1 MNIEALY
8 TVNDNRNADWWCWQ
22 CAFEAM
28 YANYSYWG
36 ECLNDC
42 YYSYCN
48 I

>member
-8 TVNDNRNADWWCWQ
+8 THNDNSFDDWWCWQ

-28 YANYSYWG
+28 YSNYGRWVEFIGDSY
-36 ECLNDC
+36 C
-42 YYSYCN
+42 SYCN